1 MKSIALAASPHSATW
16 RRVRVGFTASRSTAT
31 TRSPSPSVRLPLLV
45 PRVHAAS
52 ALGQAGRQRAHR
64 QCAPLHRQL
73 AGIDGARN
81 GSQRPA
87 QRKKPPEDR
96 PTQADVEQR
105 KHQRVRPLAP
115 VRHNRRREVQYQR
128 GQRLEQLNYRDPH
141 ARHYSRACGTLQ
153 RRGRPRAQAGMRT
166 IIQQRFMTSKQS
178 RMPQQAAP
186 NTHPGMPLTNT
197 LSATGAWAAT
207 PPTLRRTWLVAFA
220 ALLYLLPGILGH
232 APWKQDETYSFG
244 MIQSF
249 LHGKDWIVPINA
261 GQPFMEKPPLYYW
274 VAALIAGALSQWLP
288 LHDGARLTTML
299 CGAATLLVLAAWSRM
314 RARDSGH
321 TADAADAAR
330 RDPWQ
335 STLVTLSLFGGTL
348 IMAKHAHDLFTDVA
362 LVTGTVCALYGL
374 YRIAWRVQGG
384 HGATLADVAW
394 FGIGT
399 GIAQMTKG
407 LFIPG
412 VLALTAAALPVAP
425 LRIGGGSR
433 GRTEHAIFSR
443 MACIARA
450 SLASALRRV
459 LGSDNDHWVVL
470 RGLLIGTIPSG
481 PLALYALARG
491 GWRRIT
497 EPATGIA
504 LIFCVLG
511 IGLLS
516 LSATARVLYLLP
528 FVAPLAVLGADGAV
542 KLPAALQR
550 GWSFLSIALFGA
562 FGALAW
568 FIWAVMT
575 QPIAAHGAAR
585 WLQKWLPLDY
595 VIPFQ
600 PAAVGFAIAL
610 CVAWFIACRHARR
623 LESAQAPLAWF
634 AGVTL
639 AWGLVFTLL
648 LPWLDR
654 AKSYTPVFERLAAS
668 IHDDWRCSDC
678 MTSIGLGESEAP
690 MLEYA
695 TGIVHQ
701 PVLRGSAPPTA
712 CRWLIVQDNTAVPDR
727 GYDGWK
733 RVWQGA
739 RQARQDRSRTGKLPV
754 ELAALPS
761 IQRALRLLDDT
772 DHTDVSQVL
781 GTARDRGVIKM

>member
-1 MKSIALAASPHSATW
+1 
-16 RRVRVGFTASRSTAT
+16 
-31 TRSPSPSVRLPLLV
+31 
-45 PRVHAAS
+45 
-52 ALGQAGRQRAHR
+52 
-64 QCAPLHRQL
+64 
-73 AGIDGARN
+73 
-81 GSQRPA
+81 
-87 QRKKPPEDR
+87 
-96 PTQADVEQR
+96 
-105 KHQRVRPLAP
+105 
-115 VRHNRRREVQYQR
+115 
-128 GQRLEQLNYRDPH
+128 
-141 ARHYSRACGTLQ
+141 
-153 RRGRPRAQAGMRT
+153 
-166 IIQQRFMTSKQS
+166 
-178 RMPQQAAP
+178 MPQQAAP

-412 VLALTAAALPVAP
+412 VLALTAAALPVVTPAC
-425 LRIGGGSR
+425 RSR
-433 GRTEHAIFSR
+433 RYVSAV
-443 MACIARA
+443 ARA
-450 SLASALRRV
+450 VALSMPFFLVWPALLAHRSPALFVEWFWDNNVGRFLGFSV
-459 LGSDNDHWVVL
+459 NQLGSDNDHWVVL